1 MGRTPR
7 RCISRSARGRKLK
20 QASSVLILWAAFGAA
35 VGSTVIELLLWSI
48 AGDDAIRNLLR
59 DARLTAAIVMGR
71 SVLGP
76 SAGFDPIV
84 MGVATLVHAALSLAY
99 AAVLAIVVRNMSL
112 GAALLA
118 GGAFGLI
125 LYGVNLH
132 AFTAI
137 FPWFIA
143 VRGAITLVA
152 HLVFG
157 VTAAAVYHVV
167 KRPL

>member
-1 MGRTPR
+1 M
-7 RCISRSARGRKLK
+7 K
-20 QASSVLILWAAFGAA
+20 QTSPVPILWAAFGAA

-48 AGDDAIRNLLR
+48 VGDDAIRNLFR

-71 SVLGP
+71 GVLGP
-76 SAGFDPIV
+76 SAGFDPLV

-99 AAVLAIVVRNMSL
+99 AALLAKVVRNMSL

-118 GGAFGLI
+118 GGAFGLV

-137 FPWFIA
+137 FPWFIP
-143 VRGAITLVA
+143 VRGVITLVA

-157 VTAAAVYHVV
+157 ITAAAVY
-167 KRPL
+167 RLARR